1 MAGNI
6 ISPDE
11 EHGYQCFINSVGH
24 ALQCI
29 NRGSVG
35 MPDNVG
41 KLYKRYIIA
50 NYLSPLMKFQDYP
63 EDNEIYSKEALDN
76 IIKNIL
82 TNHNYQ
88 ISKSISQN
96 NIIDHQSNKIKQQET
111 QLDGLNNTIKKQQEI
126 INQLSN
132 EIKQQKIHQNDE
144 FNNIIKQSNEIIK
157 QSNEIK
163 QQKVQIDGLNNT
175 IKKQQEQLLQIKKES
190 IAPNLCEN
198 IDQQSFMLYLSEI
211 CKHKD
216 KMIIELT
223 QSISFLRELNDCEK
237 SNLFTIINQLKNES
251 IAQNN
256 TIDQQSDQIKQQEE
270 MINQLLIALDEK
282 NKTVTQSIIGL
293 FK

>member
-96 NIIDHQSNKIKQQET
+96 NIIDQ
-111 QLDGLNNTIKKQQEI
+111 
-126 INQLSN
+126 
-132 EIKQQKIHQNDE
+132 
-144 FNNIIKQSNEIIK
+144 QSNE
-157 QSNEIK
+157 
-163 QQKVQIDGLNNT
+163 
-175 IKKQQEQLLQIKKES
+175 
-190 IAPNLCEN
+190 
-198 IDQQSFMLYLSEI
+198 
-211 CKHKD
+211 
-216 KMIIELT
+216 
-223 QSISFLRELNDCEK
+223 
-237 SNLFTIINQLKNES
+237 
-251 IAQNN
+251 
-256 TIDQQSDQIKQQEE
+256 IKQQEE